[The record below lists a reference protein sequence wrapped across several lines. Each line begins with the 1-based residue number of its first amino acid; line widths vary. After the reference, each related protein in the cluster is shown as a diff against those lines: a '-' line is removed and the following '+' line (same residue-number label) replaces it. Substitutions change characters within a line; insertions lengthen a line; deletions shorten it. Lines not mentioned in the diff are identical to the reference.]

1 MAAGRAG
8 TSSVKLSNEAYR
20 KFKELLFEGR
30 IRPGQF
36 VSQREFVALAGIP
49 LGPVREALQRLEV
62 EGLVQI
68 VPQRGIQVIE
78 ASLRLIRNTYQLRLF
93 IEKEA
98 AYKFAESASE
108 AEISAQEES
117 HRRVLDRAASSG
129 IDTALLEDAQRVDW
143 GFHDA
148 IVGALGN
155 DIIRQIHEINNDRI
169 KLIRLD
175 HGKTT
180 LLTPGVL
187 RHAMN
192 EHLAVIEACRRHDP
206 AGAATAM
213 ENHLVI
219 AMRRA
224 LGI

>member
-1 MAAGRAG
+1 M
-8 TSSVKLSNEAYR
+8 KLSNEAYR
-20 KFKELLFEGR
+20 KFKDLLFDGR

-36 VSQREFVALAGIP
+36 VSQREFVALTGIP

-98 AYKFAESASE
+98 AYKFAETASE
-108 AEISAQEES
+108 SEIAEIEANHRAIVKRAQGT
-117 HRRVLDRAASSG
+117 G
-129 IDTALLEDAQRVDW
+129 IDDSLLHDAQAVDW
-143 GFHDA
+143 GFHDT
-148 IVGALGN
+148 IVSALGN
-155 DIIRQIHEINNDRI
+155 DIIRQIHAINNDRI
-169 KLIRLD
+169 RLIRLD

-187 RHAMN
+187 RPAME
-192 EHLAVIEACRRHDP
+192 EHLAVIEACRHHDA
-206 AGAATAM
+206 AGAAKAM
-213 ENHLVI
+213 ENHLII

>member
-1 MAAGRAG
+1 M
-8 TSSVKLSNEAYR
+8 KLSNEAYR
-20 KFKELLFEGR
+20 KFKDLLFEGR

-36 VSQREFVALAGIP
+36 VSQREFVTLTGIP

-108 AEISAQEES
+108 TEIATQEAAHREIVSRAE
-117 HRRVLDRAASSG
+117 AAG
-129 IDTALLEDAQRVDW
+129 IGDQLLEDAQRVDW

-155 DIIRQIHEINNDRI
+155 DIILHIHEVNNDRI

-180 LLTPGVL
+180 LLTPGIL
-187 RHAMN
+187 RHAME

-206 AGAATAM
+206 AAAAKAM
-213 ENHLVI
+213 ESHLLI

>member
-1 MAAGRAG
+1 M
-8 TSSVKLSNEAYR
+8 KLSNEAYR
-20 KFKELLFEGR
+20 KFKDLLFEGR

-36 VSQREFVALAGIP
+36 VSQREFVSLTGVP

-98 AYKFAESASE
+98 AYKYAESASE
-108 AEISAQEES
+108 RELANQEEA
-117 HRRVLDRAASSG
+117 HRAVMARADAGG
-129 IDTALLEDAQRVDW
+129 IDDALLEEAQAVDW

-148 IVGALGN
+148 IVNALGN
-155 DIIRQIHEINNDRI
+155 DIINDIHAINNDRI

-187 RHAMN
+187 RHAMD
-192 EHLAVIEACRRHDP
+192 EHLAVIDACRRHDP
-206 AGAATAM
+206 AAAEKAM